1 MKATKAIA
9 SVLVALLFPHIALA
23 ESWLTLDPTQ
33 YPDEVRQS
41 LDQSRSGCKE
51 AGAEVVEYA
60 QAGVTIV
67 DLNRDGSKDII
78 LEPWRAC
85 SVQVKG
91 FGGCNTAGCELK
103 VFKQVGGRQWKL
115 ILDETVGSDWF
126 LSSSQR
132 GHVRLL
138 AVSISRKLSDRCPDP
153 DGSVCDYLL
162 SWKRGRWVWDRIR
175 SAPTAHP

>member
-1 MKATKAIA
+1 MKATRAIA
-9 SVLVALLFPHIALA
+9 SVLAALLFPHIALA
-23 ESWLTLDPTQ
+23 ESWLTLDPSQ
-33 YPDEVRQS
+33 YPDEVGQL
-41 LDQSRSGCKE
+41 LDQSRSDCKE
-51 AGAEVVEYA
+51 AGAEVVDYP

-78 LEPWRAC
+78 LEAWRTCA
-85 SVQVKG
+85 VPLKG
-91 FGGCNTAGCELK
+91 AGCNTAGCDLR

-115 ILDETVGSDWF
+115 ILDETVSSDWF
-126 LSSSQR
+126 LSASQK
-132 GHVRLL
+132 GHVRLM

-175 SAPTAHP
+175 